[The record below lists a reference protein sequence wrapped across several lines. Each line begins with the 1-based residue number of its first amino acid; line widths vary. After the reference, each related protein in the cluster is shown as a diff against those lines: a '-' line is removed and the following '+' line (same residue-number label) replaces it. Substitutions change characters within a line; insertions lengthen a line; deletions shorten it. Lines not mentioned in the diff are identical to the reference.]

1 MINNHRKIAILM
13 ATYNGEKFIGEQLN
27 SLFAQTYT
35 DWTLFVRDDGST
47 DHTISIIESYQ
58 KKHHNIVIIDNEGHN
73 LSPFM
78 HYTCSS
84 TKMMCGFHIR
94 LRMK

>member
-1 MINNHRKIAILM
+1 MIKNSTSIAILM
-13 ATYNGEKFIGEQLN
+13 ATYNGEQFIREQLD

-35 DWTLFVRDDGST
+35 DWTLFVRDDGSK
-47 DHTISIIESYQ
+47 DNTISIIESYQ
-58 KKHHNIVIIDNEGHN
+58 IHR
-73 LSPFM
+73 
-78 HYTCSS
+78 YTCSS